1 MKLLLTL
8 FVFTALSAS
17 LFAKDTE
24 AEKIV
29 MQNKN
34 VLKMAVKEMSA
45 KLPQKVDD
53 FTQLVAINAKGE
65 QLINTFEI
73 NTGAKSD
80 ETVIK
85 EGKERKM
92 GERVLGGICKSSK
105 RFIESGIGISYIYN
119 SAVSKGRL
127 FRFDANKKVCE
138 NIYGPAYFN
147 P

>member
-1 MKLLLTL
+1 MKLFLTLLTL
-8 FVFTALSAS
+8 MTLAASA
-17 LFAKDTE
+17 FANDTE

-34 VLKMAVKEMSA
+34 VVKMAVEEMSA
-45 KLPQKVDD
+45 KLPQKVDE
-53 FTQLVAINAKGE
+53 FTQLVAIDAKGE
-65 QLINTFEI
+65 QLIYTFEI

-80 ETVIK
+80 KTVIE

-92 GERVLGGICKSSK
+92 GERVLKGICKSSK

-119 SAVSKGRL
+119 SASSGGRL

-138 NIYGPAYFN
+138 SIFGPAYSN